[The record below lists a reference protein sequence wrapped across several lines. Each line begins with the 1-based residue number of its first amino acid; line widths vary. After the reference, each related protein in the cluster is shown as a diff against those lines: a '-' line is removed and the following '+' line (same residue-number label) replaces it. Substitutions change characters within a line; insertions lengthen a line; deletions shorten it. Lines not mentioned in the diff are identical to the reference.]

1 MEMQIYPPGWLFA
14 LFGEGTATQW
24 TAALNTDSFQSNDN
38 TGKNIN
44 AACAAIAN
52 NEYVNFAFIQTDGVS
67 FPAGSPSPLGPPV
80 STNANTLL
88 MNRIR
93 HAAHRVRHNPAVPTA
108 PVEPRG

>member
-1 MEMQIYPPGWLFA
+1 VCRLRRPCRKLEQRRLIGLAHF
-14 LFGEGTATQW
+14 
-24 TAALNTDSFQSNDN
+24 DSPNHDN

-52 NEYVNFAFIQTDGVS
+52 NEYVNFAFIQTDGVP

-80 STNANTLL
+80 STNANSLL

-93 HAAHRVRHNPAVPTA
+93 HAAHRVRHNPTVPTA